1 MKRTLEGMIL
11 AGEPLMQQAIDALR
25 RYHEA
30 EDSGAASE
38 EVERLRLLAESL
50 YQAVTDYQLYALG
63 HQDLVRH

>member
-30 EDSGAASE
+30 EESGAALE

>member
-25 RYHEA
+25 RYREA

>member
-1 MKRTLEGMIL
+1 MIL

-30 EDSGAASE
+30 EDSGVASE